1 MTTISKKILVIIT
14 KNKKTK
20 IKIYWRMLLRYLIV
34 HVSVLDTGMTLI
46 LKQFWS
52 I

>member
-20 IKIYWRMLLRYLIV
+20 IKINWRMLLRYLIV
-34 HVSVLDTGMTLI
+34 VHVSVSDTGMTLI
-46 LKQFWS
+46 L
-52 I
+52 